1 MWRSLRFGG
10 ILTRR
15 ASKGQPRVQVRERR
29 SSNGSRERRCVLTT
43 ASRAEANARNALL
56 STGPRTASGK
66 ARSRLNALRHG
77 LLSRET
83 LLPDDD
89 SDALQDLDKRLRQSL
104 APQGELESLLVDRI
118 VSAVWRLR
126 RVYRVEAGIFT
137 WHRVGIAGE
146 RLRRRAKTFVGE
158 APLAALL
165 KRTGPDQEPP
175 ILDEGKYADA
185 MVKVRDAEAVREME
199 PATSGLAFIR
209 DAEGPDALSRL
220 SRYETAIERSLF
232 RALHEL
238 QRLQAVGAGHPVTPP
253 VAVDVSISPA
263 E

>member
-1 MWRSLRFGG
+1 M
-10 ILTRR
+10 
-15 ASKGQPRVQVRERR
+15 
-29 SSNGSRERRCVLTT
+29 
-43 ASRAEANARNALL
+43 SRAEANARNALQ
-56 STGPRTASGK
+56 STGPKTVPGK
-66 ARSRLNALRHG
+66 AKSRLNALKHG

-89 SDALQDLDKRLRQSL
+89 RDALYDLDKRFREAL

-146 RLRRRAKTFVGE
+146 RLRRQAKAFVGE
-158 APLAALL
+158 APLVTLF
-165 KRTGPDQEPP
+165 KRAGPDSEPP
-175 ILDEGKYADA
+175 ILDEGKHAAA
-185 MVKVRDAEAVREME
+185 MAKVRDAEAVREIE

-220 SRYETAIERSLF
+220 SRYEMAIERSLF
-232 RALHEL
+232 RNLHEL
-238 QRLQAVGAGHPVTPP
+238 QRLQAARAGQHVTPP
-253 VAVDVSISPA
+253 VTVDVNVASVD
-263 E
+263 